1 LAPVAAVM
9 LAVAALDIR
18 EVFHQADV
26 DDTRLAALAATVAAL
41 HLSAASSPA
50 CSVQPIAD
58 DSRRSRRS

>member
-1 LAPVAAVM
+1 MALVAAVM

-41 HLSAASSPA
+41 HLSAAVVAGVLSS
-50 CSVQPIAD
+50 AD
-58 DSRRSRRS
+58 RR